1 MLPRADFVIYDR
13 DGHPSVAV
21 EVKRKLGTTRRWAAE
36 FHRNLLA
43 HGNGGAVDY
52 FTIVTPDRLY
62 VWDEADE
69 TGAAPDPTFEIAAEP
84 AFASYFRG
92 TGLSPESIDGQAFE
106 MIVAAWLRDL
116 VNPFDAPNGTRATG
130 GMEALSGLFNRVR
143 GGRVEPEPAP
153 Q

>member
-43 HGNGGAVDY
+43 HGNGGSVDY

-62 VWDEADE
+62 VWDENE
-69 TGAAPDPTFEIAAEP
+69 KTGPMPDPTFEIPAEP
-84 AFASYFRG
+84 AFEPYFRR
-92 TGLSPESIDGQAFE
+92 TGLSAERVSGYGFE
-106 MIVAAWLRDL
+106 WIVRTWLNDL
-116 VNPFDAPNGTRATG
+116 VDPFDLSASAPSTS
-130 GMEALSGLFNRVR
+130 ELEELSPMIDRIR
-143 GGRVEPEPAP
+143 GGRVEQDAGA
-153 Q
+153 